1 MAKSVNED
9 ACSLCS
15 GIGTLFQGR
24 NEPFEN
30 SKQRIDAFSSAFWSG
45 QSGCGVEYE
54 LGDMQVQ

>member
-1 MAKSVNED
+1 MKMLVLCVQELG
-9 ACSLCS
+9 LCS
-15 GIGTLFQGR
+15 KGV